1 VSDGHA
7 THAETSDAPPPGLAS
22 FFAHAGRFLVCGEG
36 SAEDVERALG
46 PSTSGTSRLALY
58 ATLVERQQLEAL
70 DTLFPATRRALD
82 AITPGG
88 FRVVAKRYA
97 RAHRSAIA
105 HPGGL
110 GERFPAFVAGL
121 VAADG
126 ACDGAPAVLRAPWAP
141 ELTDAERVRYEL
153 STSSVPLADEGFD
166 PVFALRRY
174 THAVH
179 LARAEAPI
187 PEIRAVSLLFA
198 RDPATR
204 RVRWLELGAA
214 ELVAIGIATGEHDAG
229 VVASL
234 GLGEREM
241 VHARQRLQEV
251 GWLRP
256 SPSNR

>member
-1 VSDGHA
+1 MSDGDA
-7 THAETSDAPPPGLAS
+7 AGTSDAPPPGLAS

-46 PSTSGTSRLALY
+46 PSTSGTPRLALY

-82 AITPGG
+82 AITPGS
-88 FRVVAKRYA
+88 FRALAKRYA

-121 VAADG
+121 VAANG
-126 ACDGAPAVLRAPWAP
+126 ACDGSRAALRAPWAP

-153 STSSVPLADEGFD
+153 STSSVPLPDEGFD

-179 LARAEAPI
+179 LVREEAPI
-187 PEIRAVSLLFA
+187 PEVRSVSLLFV
-198 RDPATR
+198 RDPATL

-214 ELVAIGIATGEHDAG
+214 ELVTIGIATGEHDAG
-229 VVASL
+229 VVTSL

-241 VHARQRLQEV
+241 VHARRRLREV

-256 SPSNR
+256 SPLTR